1 MWAPQSSCSGEE
13 DHLVPGNDD
22 HLVSRYHNNT
32 MINFSP
38 GVRVT
43 TSQETSQDREEL
55 WVSPPN
61 TTVSTLTIQQTQL
74 HHAGNYTCAPPHATS
89 DTVRLYVAQSKKSN
103 SNVNTKS
110 TDSRTV

>member
-1 MWAPQSSCSGEE
+1 
-13 DHLVPGNDD
+13 
-22 HLVSRYHNNT
+22 

-61 TTVSTLTIQQTQL
+61 TTVSTLTIHQTQL
-74 HHAGNYTCAPPHATS
+74 HHAGNYTCAPQNMVQ
-89 DTVRLYVAQSKKSN
+89 DTIRLSISQGE
-103 SNVNTKS
+103 
-110 TDSRTV
+110 D